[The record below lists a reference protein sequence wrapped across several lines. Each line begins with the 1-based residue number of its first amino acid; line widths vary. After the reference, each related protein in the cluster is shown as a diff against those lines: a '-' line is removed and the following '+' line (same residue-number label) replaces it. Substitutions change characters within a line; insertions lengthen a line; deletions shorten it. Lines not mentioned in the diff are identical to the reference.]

1 MDSMGD
7 VFEIQFHQLNFQ
19 QQQRR
24 QQQEEEEEEEEQGNS
39 Q

>member
-7 VFEIQFHQLNFQ
+7 VFEIQFHEFHFQ

-24 QQQEEEEEEEEQGNS
+24 QQQEEEEEEQGNS

>member
-7 VFEIQFHQLNFQ
+7 VFEIQFHQFHFQ

-24 QQQEEEEEEEEQGNS
+24 QQQEEEEEEEQSNS